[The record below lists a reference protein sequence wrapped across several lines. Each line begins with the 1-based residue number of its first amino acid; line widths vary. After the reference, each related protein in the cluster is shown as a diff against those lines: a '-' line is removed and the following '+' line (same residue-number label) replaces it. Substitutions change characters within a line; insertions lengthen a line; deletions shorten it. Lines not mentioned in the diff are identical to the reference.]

1 MKIKDIADVIR
12 SPYMYIDE
20 DLYHTV
26 DIPEDVGNKEVDF
39 MYIDDRGKN
48 ENAYFAVLGIVTKK

>member
-1 MKIKDIADVIR
+1 MKIKEIADLLH

-39 MYIDDRGKN
+39 MYI
-48 ENAYFAVLGIVTKK
+48 NAGNQTDYEYLAIVTKT

>member
-1 MKIKDIADVIR
+1 
-12 SPYMYIDE
+12 MYIDE

-39 MYIDDRGKN
+39 MYI
-48 ENAYFAVLGIVTKK
+48 NAGNQTDYEYLAIVTKK

>member
-1 MKIKDIADVIR
+1 MKVKEIADLLR
-12 SPYMYIDE
+12 NPYVWINE

-39 MYIDDRGKN
+39 MCVISRKAEYLTVI
-48 ENAYFAVLGIVTKK
+48 TKK